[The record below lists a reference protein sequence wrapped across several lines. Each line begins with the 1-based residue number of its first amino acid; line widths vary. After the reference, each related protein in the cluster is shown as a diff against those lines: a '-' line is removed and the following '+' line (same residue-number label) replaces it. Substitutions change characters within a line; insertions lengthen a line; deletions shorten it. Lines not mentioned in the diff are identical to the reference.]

1 MPEKRTA
8 RVVVDLGM
16 TVLLL
21 LLMAYSLIGEEAHEW
36 LGAAMLLLFVLHHIW
51 NFTWCRNLAKGRY
64 TPFRVVQ
71 TVVAGLLLVTM
82 VGSMASGIVLSRY
95 AFGFLPPHGGQALAR
110 AITCPVPIGV
120 LG

>member
-1 MPEKRTA
+1 MPGKRTA

-51 NFTWCRNLAKGRY
+51 LPGAETWQKAVI
-64 TPFRVVQ
+64 PH
-71 TVVAGLLLVTM
+71 
-82 VGSMASGIVLSRY
+82 SGWCKLWWP
-95 AFGFLPPHGGQALAR
+95 ACFW
-110 AITCPVPIGV
+110 
-120 LG
+120 